1 MKSPEHVI
9 PLYLLPV
16 DVTNIS
22 LGIVASVS
30 WVMLELEE
38 FVLLARN
45 TLHMTGTLTVAF
57 VIEATTSWEKK

>member
-9 PLYLLPV
+9 PSYLLPV

-22 LGIVASVS
+22 SEIVASVS

-38 FVLLARN
+38 FVSLVQN
-45 TLHMTGTLTVAF
+45 TLIMTGTLTVAF
-57 VIEATTSWEKK
+57 VREVTTSWEKR